1 MTSEKTKD
9 ERTIITVSRS
19 SIFGAA
25 VEACWPSQLIET
37 ITAEIAAVSAT
48 VAASIFTIGRRPY
61 MRRRAFY

>member
-1 MTSEKTKD
+1 MTSEKTND
-9 ERTIITVSRS
+9 ERTIITLRRL

-37 ITAEIAAVSAT
+37 MTADIAT
-48 VAASIFTIGRRPY
+48 VNRSVARSIFTIGRRPY

>member
-1 MTSEKTKD
+1 MTSEKTKA
-9 ERTIITVSRS
+9 ERTIITLSRS

-25 VEACWPSQLIET
+25 VEASWPSQLIDS
-37 ITAEIAAVSAT
+37 ITAEIAVAIAT